1 MITWV
6 GRWGSSVKISFCSL
20 PPRIRN
26 TEVCLEA
33 GLRACARKGQK
44 SDALVFPGS
53 YSRKTGSLCSPARP
67 GAPARL
73 GSRSRRAYRETPPCP
88 NCPQVSPGLKQ
99 VTSNPVAQ
107 SYSREVR
114 AWLGVC
120 WAKTK
125 VSAGLCSLLEALGE
139 DPIATS
145 SPASRT
151 CSRLSTCSPFRLQ
164 RPQHRTSYPSSSPV
178 NTLGEGAHL

>member
-1 MITWV
+1 MAV
-6 GRWGSSVKISFCSL
+6 GAVLLKSRFARCPHGSE
-20 PPRIRN
+20 
-26 TEVCLEA
+26 T
-33 GLRACARKGQK
+33 QK
-44 SDALVFPGS
+44 SVSRLASARALGRDKSQMLLSFRVLTL
-53 YSRKTGSLCSPARP
+53 SRKTGSLCSPARP

-73 GSRSRRAYRETPPCP
+73 GSHPPCAYRETPPCP
-88 NCPQVSPGLKQ
+88 DCPQVSPGLKQ

-107 SYSREVR
+107 SYSLEVR
-114 AWLGVC
+114 AWLGVR
-120 WAKTK
+120 WATTK

-164 RPQHRTSYPSSSPV
+164 RPQHRTSYPSSSPE
-178 NTLGEGAHL
+178 NTLGEGAH